1 MNILRLW
8 LAIPVL
14 FTIFRDFPSVVVVHN
29 ELTPQLIAQY
39 ATDGTLDDRK
49 ARIATLKQFRMA
61 EGNHQRAIYKVQ
73 RAALEASGLSP
84 AEAARALTSGP
95 SMAFPFTA
103 QPELQ
108 STGTVKTL
116 TILIDFKDHRA
127 ATVLPGLMTN
137 GIRDNIYGTGTMATQ
152 AFKPHES
159 LHEYYRRASQDQV
172 DVQGNVLGWHNFAK
186 NRKDY
191 EPVQA
196 PATLP
201 PELRRQQ

>member
-14 FTIFRDFPSVVVVHN
+14 FTIFGDFPSVVVAPD

-61 EGNHQRAIYKVQ
+61 EGNHQRAIYKVR

-103 QPELQ
+103 QPELR

-127 ATVLPGLMTN
+127 ATVLPGLTTN
-137 GIRDNIYGTGTMATQ
+137 GIRDNIYGTGTMAAQ